1 MTADGAAAVETLRAE
16 LARAK
21 EQARRSDAAALKAV
35 EELRAEQAA
44 HCQSK
49 EKIAKMA
56 VELKDAADRYELLE
70 KENRTKTA
78 DLEKA
83 MVAAKEARSNIR
95 AAKEEL
101 RQAGD
106 IAAGK
111 PFLLRTKF
119 GDPKYALLD
128 QLWSSADAY
137 LDLAASAADATK
149 FFEDQKDHEVE
160 KLFWSQFNAPARP
173 LLLNEQMA
181 EWAELH
187 RLSGLAM
194 RSVVDHLWPEGP
206 KPNSYFG
213 LVQQFLGAVP
223 HIDAVKRSACI
234 EGARMALARVKTYW
248 AEMEATA
255 IATQSSAVGRV
266 SAEHYFEEVLEGARS
281 IEAQCSKNIMF

>member
-1 MTADGAAAVETLRAE
+1 MTADGDAAVETLRAE

-70 KENRTKTA
+70 KESQTNTA

-83 MVAAKEARSNIR
+83 MVAAKEIRSKIR

-101 RQAGD
+101 RQVGD
-106 IAAGK
+106 ITAGK

-119 GDPKYALLD
+119 GDPKYALLE

-137 LDLAASAADATK
+137 LDLAASAADATE
-149 FFEDQKDHEVE
+149 FFKDQKDHEVE
-160 KLFWSQFNAPARP
+160 KLFW
-173 LLLNEQMA
+173 
-181 EWAELH
+181 
-187 RLSGLAM
+187 
-194 RSVVDHLWPEGP
+194 
-206 KPNSYFG
+206 
-213 LVQQFLGAVP
+213 
-223 HIDAVKRSACI
+223 
-234 EGARMALARVKTYW
+234 T
-248 AEMEATA
+248 
-255 IATQSSAVGRV
+255 
-266 SAEHYFEEVLEGARS
+266 
-281 IEAQCSKNIMF
+281 

>member
-1 MTADGAAAVETLRAE
+1 MAVDGAAAVETLRAE

-49 EKIAKMA
+49 EKIAKMT

-70 KENRTKTA
+70 KETQTKTA

-83 MVAAKEARSNIR
+83 TVAAKEARSKIR

-101 RQAGD
+101 RQAGN
-106 IAAGK
+106 IMAGK

-119 GDPKYALLD
+119 GDPEYALLD

-137 LDLAASAADATK
+137 LDLATSAADATK

-160 KLFWSQFNAPARP
+160 KLF
-173 LLLNEQMA
+173 
-181 EWAELH
+181 
-187 RLSGLAM
+187 
-194 RSVVDHLWPEGP
+194 
-206 KPNSYFG
+206 
-213 LVQQFLGAVP
+213 
-223 HIDAVKRSACI
+223 
-234 EGARMALARVKTYW
+234 
-248 AEMEATA
+248 
-255 IATQSSAVGRV
+255 
-266 SAEHYFEEVLEGARS
+266 
-281 IEAQCSKNIMF
+281 